1 MCFRNLHLNLL
12 EICHMKKHNYSAGPC
27 ILPQEVFEKSA
38 QAVLNFNN
46 SDLSILEISHRSK
59 DFVAVMEQA
68 RALVLELLGLEG
80 KGYQAL
86 FLQGGAS
93 LEFLMVP
100 QNLMKTDG
108 KAAYLDTGTWANNA
122 IKEAKLFGET
132 VVVASSKEQN
142 YNHIP
147 TDYTIP
153 ADASYFH
160 CTSNNTIFG
169 TQMKSFPQ
177 TDIPVVCDMS
187 SDIFSRSLDFSK
199 FDLIYAGAQKNMGA
213 AGTTLVVI
221 KEEILGKSGR
231 TIPSILDYEK
241 HIKAESMYNTPAV
254 FAVYTC
260 LLTLQWLKAQGG
272 IAAIEKINEA
282 KAELLYNEIDR
293 NPLFIG
299 TADKKDRS
307 NMNATFLLVDE
318 KNQETFDKMWKEA
331 GISGLPGHRSVG
343 GYRASMYNAL
353 PLESVQVLVDVMKKL
368 EEVVKENEVTA

>member
-1 MCFRNLHLNLL
+1 M
-12 EICHMKKHNYSAGPC
+12 IKKHNYSAGPC

-59 DFVAVMEQA
+59 DFVKVMDEA
-68 RALVLELLGLEG
+68 RALSLELLGLEG

-93 LEFLMVP
+93 LEFLMAP
-100 QNLMKTDG
+100 YNLLKIDG

-147 TDYTIP
+147 TNYEIP
-153 ADASYFH
+153 SDASYFH

-169 TQMKSFPQ
+169 TQMKTFPK
-177 TDIPVVCDMS
+177 TNIPVVCDMS
-187 SDIFSRSLDFSK
+187 SDIFSRSMDFSK

-213 AGTTLVVI
+213 AGATLVIVNE
-221 KEEILGKSGR
+221 KILGKSGR
-231 TIPSILDYEK
+231 MIPSILDYEK
-241 HIKAESMYNTPAV
+241 HIKAESMFNTPSV

-260 LLTLQWLKAQGG
+260 LLTLQWLKNYGG
-272 IAAIEKINEA
+272 IAAIEKVNEA
-282 KAELLYNEIDR
+282 KANLLYNEIDR
-293 NPLFIG
+293 NPHFYG
-299 TADKKDRS
+299 TAHKNDRS
-307 NMNATFLLVDE
+307 TMNATFLLVDE

-343 GYRASMYNAL
+343 GYRASMYNAM

-368 EEVVKENEVTA
+368 EEVLKQNEVPV